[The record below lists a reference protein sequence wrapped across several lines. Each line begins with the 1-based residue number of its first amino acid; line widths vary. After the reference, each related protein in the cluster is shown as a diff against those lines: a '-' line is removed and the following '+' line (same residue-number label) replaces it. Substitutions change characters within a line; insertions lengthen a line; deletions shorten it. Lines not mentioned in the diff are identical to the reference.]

1 MAIKGRIFSSR
12 FSLTPRTARRS
23 SGRRKPPRIVLS
35 SSISISIGSEMPG
48 SSDSSPIP
56 ARLMSTRSPRRNLW
70 RTVRGPPLP
79 PVASAGT
86 GKTGELSGTD
96 RGCGEKPGEREGFG
110 ARTENPEAIIF
121 PSRKIRDR
129 RRIALGSLRL
139 LFRDGP
145 PGLPELV
152 PDAVDQGL
160 PGGFDEVVRDTDG
173 PPLGFLV
180 PGPYQDPYRGTRPS
194 RADDPDLVVE
204 QLHLGKF
211 RVELLERLPDGVV
224 HRVHRT
230 VAERRRML
238 DRSVDLDHDGRLGD
252 GRPRLRPLLVDHPE
266 SLELEER
273 LVGPVRP
280 AHQDL
285 ERGLGRLELVSL
297 VLEILDLIEDP
308 LRRGISGLELDPFLL
323 ELRQDVASSR
333 EVGDEDAPAVA
344 HRFRGDVLVRP
355 RMTADG
361 RYVHPPLV
369 REGGCPHEPP
379 GGPVTD
385 IGHPPPAAGKGR

>member
-1 MAIKGRIFSSR
+1 MAIKGRIFFSR
-12 FSLTPRTARRS
+12 FSFIPRTARRS
-23 SGRRKPPRIVLS
+23 SGRRKPPRLALS
-35 SSISISIGSEMPG
+35 LAISLAIGSEMPG
-48 SSDSSPIP
+48 SSDSSRIP
-56 ARLMSTRSPRRNLW
+56 ARLMSTCSPRRNLW
-70 RTVRGPPLP
+70 RTLRGPPCP
-79 PVASAGT
+79 PVASGT
-86 GKTGELSGTD
+86 SGKTGERSGTD

-121 PSRKIRDR
+121 PTRKIRDR

-139 LFRDGP
+139 LFQDDP

-160 PGGFDEVVRDTDG
+160 PGGFDDVVRDTDG

-180 PGPYQDPYRGTRPS
+180 PGPYQDPYRGTGPS
-194 RADDPDLVVE
+194 RADDPDLVIE
-204 QLHLGKF
+204 QLHLGEF

-224 HRVHRT
+224 HRVNRT

-238 DRSVDLDHDGRLGD
+238 DRSVDLDHDGCLGN
-252 GRPRLRPLLVDHPE
+252 GRLRLRSLLVDHPE
-266 SLELEER
+266 PLELEKR

-285 ERGLGRLELVSL
+285 ERGLGRLELVPL

-308 LRRGISGLELDPFLL
+308 LRRGIAGLELDPFLL
-323 ELRQDVASSR
+323 ELRQDVAPSQEIR
-333 EVGDEDAPAVA
+333 DEDAPAVA

-369 REGGCPHEPP
+369 REGASSSRISREGA
-379 GGPVTD
+379 TS
-385 IGHPPPAAGKGR
+385 